1 MATMYKNVCDNCVG
15 RIESVD
21 ISLTVHSR
29 AILKI
34 IKSMC
39 NSVIKKIK
47 CTHMKCDTTVN
58 SNPPRQL
65 PHKSF

>member
-21 ISLTVHSR
+21 ISLTV
-29 AILKI
+29 KI

-39 NSVIKKIK
+39 NRGIKKIK

-65 PHKSF
+65 PQKSF